1 MQAEQ
6 LSWEEIVNRVTIAA
20 NYREVTRSAG
30 AWGMAFRR
38 SIALHSSLE
47 RLKNKSTS
55 WKGGAAD
62 AFRAHVGKL
71 ADAAEQNVLAHE
83 RVAVHIDACASHLE
97 RAIRA
102 IPIPSW
108 KFAEVRQKQVAFAQN
123 GVLQEMGAGEFW
135 NGLLDWMHR
144 QTAGAPLGA
153 AALQEAEDF
162 FRMGEQ
168 RARAAYQKLCA
179 DYALEMAGM
188 PRGTPVAVPGVKPG
202 EGGRSRGNGA
212 QPKTAAATNPATA
225 PANPLTNPLA
235 NTTPPAAP
243 PASPTLPDDSVPD
256 FPGLD
261 DPELPPIE
269 RPGFDPLDPLDPFD
283 PFNPGDSPGGGPK
296 LPGGGSALAGVGRL
310 GGAGSLPPIGDAF
323 SPPESMV
330 AALNEAGAGQQ
341 ARVGGTP
348 GGNGTPGFT
357 GAPVAGGGG
366 YGAGQGGEGGV
377 DADGNLLRE
386 DSDIL
391 SPHRWAPPGVLRG

>member
-225 PANPLTNPLA
+225 PANPLTNPWPTPRRRPPLRRPRRCP
-235 NTTPPAAP
+235 TTPYRTFPAWTTRSCRP
-243 PASPTLPDDSVPD
+243 SSGPASTRWIRSIRSTPSI
-256 FPGLD
+256 PGT
-261 DPELPPIE
+261 
-269 RPGFDPLDPLDPFD
+269 R
-283 PFNPGDSPGGGPK
+283 
-296 LPGGGSALAGVGRL
+296 R
-310 GGAGSLPPIGDAF
+310 
-323 SPPESMV
+323 
-330 AALNEAGAGQQ
+330 AADRNSRAAGARSPASVAWAGP
-341 ARVGGTP
+341 ARCHRSATP
-348 GGNGTPGFT
+348 SRRRR
-357 GAPVAGGGG
+357 AWW
-366 YGAGQGGEGGV
+366 
-377 DADGNLLRE
+377 R
-386 DSDIL
+386 
-391 SPHRWAPPGVLRG
+391 R